1 MAQPQARELTPA
13 FGAEIVDVDLKIG
26 LDDDTLR
33 FLQDTFDDRG
43 LLLFRDIDIDRPC
56 QYYLSEFL
64 RGHEPPSEEESQ
76 AGAARQGSFWIS
88 NREQDAAAPFGRLLY
103 HCDGIWSGEPFE
115 VLSLYRGRRPA
126 AGAPNFVRKLVVCL
140 DTIPDDLRSRVE
152 GLHAVHVTG
161 PEYIHE
167 RRRREFEG
175 ELSQPQREHSPTST
189 MPIPYD
195 HPRTG
200 RPVLV
205 VTQGMTKGIL
215 EVPSEASEDLLEEIF
230 AHLYRPEGVY
240 EHEWRNGDLIVWDN
254 LAVQHGRPNVL
265 LEGPARTLRKI
276 GLPVPTSIEKQVV
289 QTYQQ
294 VS

>member
-1 MAQPQARELTPA
+1 M
-13 FGAEIVDVDLKIG
+13 
-26 LDDDTLR
+26 
-33 FLQDTFDDRG
+33 
-43 LLLFRDIDIDRPC
+43 
-56 QYYLSEFL
+56 
-64 RGHEPPSEEESQ
+64 
-76 AGAARQGSFWIS
+76 
-88 NREQDAAAPFGRLLY
+88 
-103 HCDGIWSGEPFE
+103 
-115 VLSLYRGRRPA
+115 
-126 AGAPNFVRKLVVCL
+126 
-140 DTIPDDLRSRVE
+140 
-152 GLHAVHVTG
+152 
-161 PEYIHE
+161 
-167 RRRREFEG
+167 
-175 ELSQPQREHSPTST
+175 
-189 MPIPYD
+189 
-195 HPRTG
+195 
-200 RPVLV
+200 LV